1 LLNIRDCAVRD
12 GRIVLVKDT
21 ISRIATKLDEAAQP
35 IVIGSMRI
43 LVALMWLANV
53 HWKVPPNF
61 GEDTGGGLFKY
72 SLSVTRNSP
81 FAPFTW
87 VTEEIILP
95 NFQLFGWFT
104 LIVEILLP
112 LLLLIGYKTKLVS
125 LGGVAIAIPI
135 FLSVIY
141 YDRADEWS
149 WAYFLMIGAH
159 LLLYASDAGKFMGLD
174 GVLEKGRSAQERSLV
189 AMGAV
194 GAVVGALGLFVA
206 RSVDFAGEQVKLL
219 GSDAGFTDGDNLVR
233 RWELKFLWF
242 NPLWALLTIAF
253 GILLIVG
260 AKQIAAAY
268 AGAAGFALIAIV
280 IFFMQTFDY
289 VRAPDGSIQTI
300 GTGSNVAFW
309 GALAVGAAVVARRIQ
324 SQQSEPV
331 DAPE

>member
-1 LLNIRDCAVRD
+1 MND
-12 GRIVLVKDT
+12 K
-21 ISRIATKLDEAAQP
+21 ISQLAARLDERAQP
-35 IVIGSMRI
+35 IVIGSTRV

-61 GEDTGGGLFKY
+61 GEDTGGGLYKY

-104 LIVEILLP
+104 LIVEIALP

-125 LGGVAIAIPI
+125 LAGVGLAIPI
-135 FLSVIY
+135 MLSVIY

-149 WAYFLMIGAH
+149 WAYLLMIGAH

-174 GVLEKGRSAQERSLV
+174 GVLAKGRTAQERSLV
-189 AMGAV
+189 VMGAV
-194 GAVVGALGLFVA
+194 GTVVGVLGLFVA
-206 RSVDFAGEQVKLL
+206 RSVDFAGDQVKLL

-242 NPLWALLTIAF
+242 NPLWAILTIVF

-260 AKQIAAAY
+260 ATRIAAAY
-268 AGAAGFALIAIV
+268 AGAVGFGLIAIV

-289 VRAPDGSIQTI
+289 VRAPDGSVQTI

-309 GALAVGAAVVARRIQ
+309 GALALGGALVGRRLQ
-324 SQQSEPV
+324 STEM
-331 DAPE
+331 

>member
-1 LLNIRDCAVRD
+1 MLTCHTRS
-12 GRIVLVKDT
+12 VKEKL
-21 ISRIATKLDEAAQP
+21 SSIASALDERAQP
-35 IVIGSMRI
+35 IVIGGVRI
-43 LVALMWLANV
+43 MVALMWMANI

-61 GEDTGGGLFKY
+61 GEDTGGGLYKY

-104 LIVEILLP
+104 LIVEIILP
-112 LLLLIGYKTKLVS
+112 LLLLIGYKTKLTA
-125 LGGVAIAIPI
+125 LAGVAISIPI

-159 LLLYASDAGKFMGLD
+159 LLLYASDAGKYMGLD
-174 GVLEKGRSAQERSLV
+174 GVLAKGRTAQERSLV
-189 AMGAV
+189 VMGAV
-194 GAVVGALGLFVA
+194 GTAVGLLGLFVA

-219 GSDAGFTDGDNLVR
+219 GSDAGFVDGDTLVR

-242 NPLWALLTIAF
+242 NPMWAVLTIVF
-253 GILLIVG
+253 GVLLILG
-260 AKQIAAAY
+260 AKQLAAAY
-268 AGAAGFALIAIV
+268 AGAAGFAAISLIL
-280 IFFMQTFDY
+280 FFMQTFDY
-289 VRAPDGSIQTI
+289 VRAPDGSVQTV

-309 GALAVGAAVVARRIQ
+309 GALALGGALVARRLQ
-324 SQQSEPV
+324 TTSAEHDPAPASSQP
-331 DAPE
+331 

>member
-1 LLNIRDCAVRD
+1 MKNKIFQA
-12 GRIVLVKDT
+12 
-21 ISRIATKLDEAAQP
+21 ANALDERAQP
-35 IVIGSMRI
+35 IVIGSTRI
-43 LVALMWLANV
+43 MVALMWLANV

-61 GEDTGGGLFKY
+61 GEDTGGGLYKY

-104 LIVEILLP
+104 LIVEIILP

-125 LGGVAIAIPI
+125 LGGVALAIPI

-141 YDRADEWS
+141 YDRVFEWS

-189 AMGAV
+189 TMGAV
-194 GAVVGALGLFVA
+194 GTVVGVLGLFVA
-206 RSVDFAGEQVKLL
+206 RSVDFAGDQVKLL
-219 GSDAGFTDGDNLVR
+219 GSDAGYFDGDSLQR

-242 NPLWALLTIAF
+242 NPMWAILTIVF
-253 GILLIVG
+253 GVLLIIG
-260 AKQIAAAY
+260 AKQLAAAY
-268 AGAAGFALIAIV
+268 AGAAGYAVIGLV

-300 GTGSNVAFW
+300 ATGSNTAFW
-309 GALAVGAAVVARRIQ
+309 GALAVGAVLVARRLQ
-324 SQQSEPV
+324 SADTDHV
-331 DAPE
+331 DTDHVDTATS